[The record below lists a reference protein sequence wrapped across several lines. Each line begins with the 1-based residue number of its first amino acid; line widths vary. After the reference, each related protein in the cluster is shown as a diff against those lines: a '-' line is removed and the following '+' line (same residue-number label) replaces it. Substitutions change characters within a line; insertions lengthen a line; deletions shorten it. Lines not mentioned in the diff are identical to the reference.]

1 MAPLSCSISQNGRA
15 SCRSAG
21 IPALSLHLTGKQTAK
36 NEKLG
41 GAIFRLSFLFS
52 EIHWVREGGIA
63 LNPAISWTERGFRS
77 LRKLVYF
84 GVNQAACCLFPVCIF
99 AALALTKIVH
109 VPGLHRYDLLLA
121 ICLLVQLAMYLSG
134 LETKDEM
141 KVIALFHVIG
151 LALELFKVRMGSW
164 SYPEAAWTKVGG
176 VPLYSGFMYASVAS
190 YICQAW
196 RRFDLGIAHWPGMLA
211 AASLAAAIYLNF
223 FTHHYWYDVRWW
235 LTLALLVVFRRTSVS
250 FTVDGVRYRMPLL
263 LSFLLIAFFIWIAEN
278 ISTFLGAWKYPDQ
291 LHSWRWVHLGKL
303 SSWFLL
309 VIISIVIV
317 AQLKLTKER
326 LKEKSSVKE
335 VRKGDGE
342 SAC

>member
-1 MAPLSCSISQNGRA
+1 
-15 SCRSAG
+15 
-21 IPALSLHLTGKQTAK
+21 
-36 NEKLG
+36 
-41 GAIFRLSFLFS
+41 
-52 EIHWVREGGIA
+52 
-63 LNPAISWTERGFRS
+63 
-77 LRKLVYF
+77 
-84 GVNQAACCLFPVCIF
+84 
-99 AALALTKIVH
+99 
-109 VPGLHRYDLLLA
+109 
-121 ICLLVQLAMYLSG
+121 
-134 LETKDEM
+134 
-141 KVIALFHVIG
+141 
-151 LALELFKVRMGSW
+151 
-164 SYPEAAWTKVGG
+164 
-176 VPLYSGFMYASVAS
+176 
-190 YICQAW
+190 
-196 RRFDLGIAHWPGMLA
+196 MLA